1 MNGTMRKYNI
11 LKTALGFLALLLA
24 HQGMAQQNTYQSVL
38 GQHTWYR
45 LSIAREGVY
54 KLDYATFQAMGVDMN
69 ALKPN
74 QIRLFGNPSGALPE
88 KNSEARY
95 DDLTEMALYVE
106 GADDGVFGKV
116 VVIFKETVDIADL
129 FFISHVYIEQDDLV
143 SLGAQSLG
151 YL

>member
-11 LKTALGFLALLLA
+11 LKTALGLLALLLT

-54 KLDYATFQAMGVDMN
+54 KLDYATFQAMGVDMD

-106 GADDGVFGKV
+106 GADDGVFDAEDAV
-116 VVIFKETVDIADL
+116 L
-129 FFISHVYIEQDDLV
+129 FYGQEPTRWTMLNANNNTYKREPNPYSDTT
-143 SLGAQSLG
+143 
-151 YL
+151 